1 MVTDRLLRMA
11 EVIEITTLSR
21 TTLYR
26 LLGESKFPRPVMLS
40 EHSPRWREKRYPGVD
55 IGKAA
60 TVGI

>member
-40 EHSPRWREKRYPGVD
+40 EHSPRWRESD
-55 IGKAA
+55 IQAWISEKQQQ
-60 TVGI
+60 